1 MISCASKAASAKILI
16 ASALML
22 GTASVAGA
30 YTAEQE
36 QMCTG
41 DAMRLCSAEIPN
53 VDAVTACMVRLRAQ
67 LSPGCKAVFEM
78 PAAAAPVNYSPA
90 QRAGK
95 PVNLVPPRPKRA
107 GA

>member
-1 MISCASKAASAKILI
+1 MIRFASAKVLI
-16 ASALML
+16 ASVMVL
-22 GTASVAGA
+22 GMASAANA

-36 QMCTG
+36 QMCAG

-53 VDAVTACMVRLRAQ
+53 VDAVTACMVRQRAQ

-78 PAAAAPVNYSPA
+78 PAAAAPVNYSPSN
-90 QRAGK
+90 RAGK
-95 PVNLVPPRPKRA
+95 PVNLVPAKPKRT

>member
-1 MISCASKAASAKILI
+1 MIKFASAKVLI
-16 ASALML
+16 ASIMVL
-22 GTASVAGA
+22 GVATAANA
-30 YTAEQE
+30 YSAEQE

-53 VDAVTACMVRLRAQ
+53 IDAVTACMVRHRAQ
-67 LSPGCKAVFEM
+67 LSAGCKAVFEM
-78 PAAAAPVNYSPA
+78 PAAAAPVNYSPS

-95 PVNLVPPRPKRA
+95 PVNLVPAKPKRT

>member
-1 MISCASKAASAKILI
+1 MIKFASAKVLI
-16 ASALML
+16 ATVMVLGMASA
-22 GTASVAGA
+22 ASA

-53 VDAVTACMVRLRAQ
+53 VDAVTACMARQRAQ
-67 LSPGCKAVFEM
+67 LSPGCKAVFDM
-78 PAAAAPVNYSPA
+78 PSAAAPVNYSPS

-95 PVNLVPPRPKRA
+95 PVNLVPNRQKRA